1 MNVRLPV
8 LLLVACPA
16 SIAGEPAAVRA
27 AQFYA
32 QGLEQPL
39 LQLRQGAL
47 LIQACKKHL
56 RRACSREQR
65 ELAASDRTIELLD
78 ALTLFP
84 QRPVQ
89 NPVDGIARPA
99 ELAGKIADT
108 STALLRV
115 AGEYDRQLFA
125 RYGAVLQVCPAE
137 DATTFRD
144 SLVELVRIDLTGFQS
159 LADEEL
165 ARVSDAIAR
174 EESAWAAKLRTVPAE
189 DCVGARKLGEYLMQ
203 LMHAKLQ
210 PWSGE
215 DRRVANQTPSFEFGS
230 PEKPSPEVPR
240 AEIAY
245 AVAGNFVSVV
255 ATELQLTVFPESE
268 ARIRAIGGHVSE

>member
-1 MNVRLPV
+1 VNVRLSV
-8 LLLVACPA
+8 FLLVACSA
-16 SIAGEPAAVRA
+16 SIAGESADVRA

-39 LQLRQGAL
+39 LQLRKGAL
-47 LIQACKKHL
+47 LIQACKQRL

-65 ELAASDRTIELLD
+65 RLAASDRTIELLD

-89 NPVDGIARPA
+89 NPADGVARPA

-125 RYGAVLQVCPAE
+125 RYGAALQVCPAD
-137 DATTFRD
+137 DATTFRE
-144 SLVELVRIDLTGFQS
+144 SLVELVHIDLAGFQS
-159 LADEEL
+159 LAEEEL
-165 ARVSDAIAR
+165 ARASAEIAR
-174 EESAWAAKLRTVPAE
+174 EETAWAAKLRTLPVE
-189 DCVGARKLGEYLMQ
+189 DCAGARKLGEYLMQ
-203 LMHAKLQ
+203 LMHSKLQ

-215 DRRVANQTPSFEFGS
+215 DRRVANQTPSFEFGA
-230 PEKPSPEVPR
+230 PPKPSPEVPA

-268 ARIRAIGGHVSE
+268 ARIRAIGGHVDE